1 MCGIVGYIG
10 DKKVVPI
17 LIDGLKRLEYRGYD
31 SAGLAVLEQGRMV
44 VYRSVGKIKELESAV
59 WGANLTG
66 TVGLGHTRWAT
77 HGRPTEENAHPHTDC
92 TGDLVVVHN
101 GIIENYLALKEKLI
115 AEGHVFRSE
124 TDTEVIAHL
133 IEKYLKE
140 DPDIERA
147 TRRALND
154 LTGAYAIGVLWKGD
168 PGRIVG
174 ARCQSPLV
182 VGLGEGDFF
191 FASDIPAILSHTR
204 NILFLNDGEM
214 VVLTREGVHVTT
226 LNGET
231 VQRPVERV
239 LWSPILAEKGGYK
252 HFMLKEIYEQ
262 PRAVRDTIRGRFSEE
277 SATIFVEGMDQL
289 DEHLATIDKII
300 LIACG
305 TAWHAGLVGK
315 FMIEEL
321 ARVSV
326 EVDYSSEFRYR
337 DPVVGDRTLVL
348 AISQSGETLDTLAG
362 IKEAQA
368 RGCHTAAIC
377 NVVGSSLTREV
388 EGVLYT
394 HAGPEIGVAASK
406 TFTAQLAALYLF
418 ALYLGQKRGTLDAE
432 RIRALLA
439 DLVRLPQQIEHVLHL
454 DAETERLAQQYH
466 TKTDFLYLGR
476 GINYPIALEG
486 ALKLKEISYIHA
498 EGYPAGEMKH
508 GPIALITEEM
518 PVVILAPQDKVYEKI
533 RGNIQEVKA
542 RDGIVIAVCS
552 EEDTDLPG
560 KVDHALVVPR
570 TSHLLTPV
578 LLAIPMQLLAYHMAV
593 RKGCD
598 VDQPR
603 NLAKSVTV
611 E

>member
-10 DKKVVPI
+10 NKKVVPI

-147 TRRALND
+147 TRRALTD

-231 VQRPVERV
+231 VQRPVEKV

-277 SATIFVEGMDQL
+277 SATIFVEGMEQL
-289 DEHLATIDKII
+289 DEHLAAVDKIV

-418 ALYLGQKRGTLDAE
+418 ALYLGQKRGTLDAD

-466 TKTDFLYLGR
+466 AKTDFLYLGR

>member
-214 VVLTREGVHVTT
+214 VVLTREGVHITT

-231 VQRPVERV
+231 VQRPVEKV

-277 SATIFVEGMDQL
+277 SATIFVEGMEQL
-289 DEHLATIDKII
+289 DEHLAAVDKIV

-362 IKEAQA
+362 IKEAQL
-368 RGCHTAAIC
+368 RDCHTAAIC

-418 ALYLGQKRGTLDAE
+418 ALYLGQKRGTLDAD

-466 TKTDFLYLGR
+466 AKTDFLYLGR

>member
-1 MCGIVGYIG
+1 
-10 DKKVVPI
+10 
-17 LIDGLKRLEYRGYD
+17 
-31 SAGLAVLEQGRMV
+31 
-44 VYRSVGKIKELESAV
+44 
-59 WGANLTG
+59 
-66 TVGLGHTRWAT
+66 
-77 HGRPTEENAHPHTDC
+77 
-92 TGDLVVVHN
+92 
-101 GIIENYLALKEKLI
+101 
-115 AEGHVFRSE
+115 
-124 TDTEVIAHL
+124 
-133 IEKYLKE
+133 
-140 DPDIERA
+140 
-147 TRRALND
+147 
-154 LTGAYAIGVLWKGD
+154 
-168 PGRIVG
+168 
-174 ARCQSPLV
+174 
-182 VGLGEGDFF
+182 
-191 FASDIPAILSHTR
+191 
-204 NILFLNDGEM
+204 
-214 VVLTREGVHVTT
+214 
-226 LNGET
+226 
-231 VQRPVERV
+231 
-239 LWSPILAEKGGYK
+239 
-252 HFMLKEIYEQ
+252 
-262 PRAVRDTIRGRFSEE
+262 
-277 SATIFVEGMDQL
+277 
-289 DEHLATIDKII
+289 
-300 LIACG
+300 
-305 TAWHAGLVGK
+305 
-315 FMIEEL
+315 MIEEL

-337 DPVVGDRTLVL
+337 DPVVGERTLVL

-454 DAETERLAQQYH
+454 DDETERLAQQYH
-466 TKTDFLYLGR
+466 AKTDFLYLGR

-552 EEDTDLPG
+552 EGDTDLPG

-578 LLAIPMQLLAYHMAV
+578 LLAIPMQLLAYHVAV

>member
-44 VYRSVGKIKELESAV
+44 VHRSVGKIKELESAV

-204 NILFLNDGEM
+204 NVLFLNDGEM

-231 VQRPVERV
+231 VQRPVEKV

-277 SATIFVEGMDQL
+277 SATIFVEGMEQL
-289 DEHLATIDKII
+289 DEHLAAIDKII

-368 RGCHTAAIC
+368 RDCHTAAIC

-466 TKTDFLYLGR
+466 AKTDFLYLGR

-552 EEDTDLPG
+552 EGDTELPG

>member
-1 MCGIVGYIG
+1 
-10 DKKVVPI
+10 
-17 LIDGLKRLEYRGYD
+17 
-31 SAGLAVLEQGRMV
+31 
-44 VYRSVGKIKELESAV
+44 
-59 WGANLTG
+59 
-66 TVGLGHTRWAT
+66 
-77 HGRPTEENAHPHTDC
+77 
-92 TGDLVVVHN
+92 
-101 GIIENYLALKEKLI
+101 
-115 AEGHVFRSE
+115 
-124 TDTEVIAHL
+124 
-133 IEKYLKE
+133 
-140 DPDIERA
+140 
-147 TRRALND
+147 
-154 LTGAYAIGVLWKGD
+154 
-168 PGRIVG
+168 
-174 ARCQSPLV
+174 
-182 VGLGEGDFF
+182 
-191 FASDIPAILSHTR
+191 
-204 NILFLNDGEM
+204 
-214 VVLTREGVHVTT
+214 
-226 LNGET
+226 
-231 VQRPVERV
+231 
-239 LWSPILAEKGGYK
+239 
-252 HFMLKEIYEQ
+252 MLKEIYEQ

-277 SATIFVEGMDQL
+277 SATIFVEGMEQL
-289 DEHLATIDKII
+289 DEHLAAVDKIV

-362 IKEAQA
+362 IKEAQL
-368 RGCHTAAIC
+368 RDCHTAAIC

-466 TKTDFLYLGR
+466 AKTDFLYLGR

>member
-31 SAGLAVLEQGRMV
+31 SAGLAVLEQGRLV
-44 VYRSVGKIKELESAV
+44 VHRSVGKIKELENAV
-59 WGANLTG
+59 WGANLSG
-66 TVGLGHTRWAT
+66 TIGLGHTRWAT
-77 HGRPTEENAHPHTDC
+77 HGRPSEENAHPHTDC
-92 TGDLVVVHN
+92 TGDLVVIHN
-101 GIIENYLALKEKLI
+101 GIIENYLGLKEKLI
-115 AEGHVFRSE
+115 AEGHIFRSE

-133 IEKYLKE
+133 IEKYLAQ
-140 DPDIERA
+140 DPDLERA

-168 PGRIVG
+168 PNRIIG

-191 FASDIPAILSHTR
+191 FASDIPAILNHTR
-204 NILFLNDGEM
+204 NVLFLNDGEM
-214 VVLTREGVHVTT
+214 VTCTREGVQVTT
-226 LNGET
+226 LSGET
-231 VQRPVERV
+231 VERAVEKV

-262 PRAVRDTIRGRFSEE
+262 PRAIRDTIRGRFSED
-277 SATIFVEGMDQL
+277 SGSIFFEGMDDL
-289 DEHLATIDKII
+289 GDALPEIDKII

-315 FMIEEL
+315 FLIEDL

-337 DPVVGDRTLVL
+337 EPVVGPKTLVL

-368 RGCHTAAIC
+368 RECRTAAIC

-388 EGVLYT
+388 DGVIYT

-418 ALYLGQKRGTLDAE
+418 GLYLGQKRGVLDAE
-432 RIRALLA
+432 KVRTLLG
-439 DLVRLPQQIEHVLHL
+439 DLVRLPQQIEAALRL
-454 DAETERLAQQYH
+454 DADCERLAQLYH
-466 TKTDFLYLGR
+466 TKADFLYLGR

-508 GPIALITEEM
+508 GPIALITDEL
-518 PVVILAPQDKVYEKI
+518 PVVVLAPKDKVYEKI
-533 RGNIQEVKA
+533 QANVQEVKA
-542 RDGIVIAVCS
+542 RDGIVIAVTT
-552 EEDTDLPG
+552 EGDTELAG
-560 KVDHALVVPR
+560 KADHCLAVPPASR
-570 TSHLLTPV
+570 LLAPAI
-578 LLAIPMQLLAYHMAV
+578 LAIPMQLLAYHVAV

>member
-10 DKKVVPI
+10 NKKVVPI

-77 HGRPTEENAHPHTDC
+77 HGRPTEENADPHTDC

-214 VVLTREGVHVTT
+214 VVLTREGVHITT

-231 VQRPVERV
+231 VQRPVEKV

-277 SATIFVEGMDQL
+277 SATIFVEGMEQL
-289 DEHLATIDKII
+289 DEHLAAVDKIV

-362 IKEAQA
+362 IKEAQL
-368 RGCHTAAIC
+368 RDCHTAAIC

-466 TKTDFLYLGR
+466 AKTDFLYLGR

-578 LLAIPMQLLAYHMAV
+578 LLAIPMQLLAYHVAV